1 MAPKGVPKGSSA
13 VLAHEWSVG
22 APRRPCGSLVERG
35 RSAASAATGGVGGW
49 RGQTDGSDRSVARQP
64 RVHSC
69 LLWRPIAGAG
79 ERCKA
84 RGPEAPS
91 RDASESPRG
100 RPEIYEGAVRTLP
113 RPMFG

>member
-1 MAPKGVPKGSSA
+1 M
-13 VLAHEWSVG
+13 VLAHERSVG
-22 APRRPCGSLVERG
+22 APRRPCSSLVERG

-49 RGQTDGSDRSVARQP
+49 RGPKALLEASRGSP
-64 RVHSC
+64 VHRGAS
-69 LLWRPIAGAG
+69 IANRAAPAG

-91 RDASESPRG
+91 RDAAESPRG
-100 RPEIYEGAVRTLP
+100 RPEIYEGAARTLP

>member
-1 MAPKGVPKGSSA
+1 MARA
-13 VLAHEWSVG
+13 DG
-22 APRRPCGSLVERG
+22 A
-35 RSAASAATGGVGGW
+35 
-49 RGQTDGSDRSVARQP
+49 DISVARQP
-64 RVHSC
+64 RAQQ
-69 LLWRPIAGAG
+69 RREAAKIAGAG

-100 RPEIYEGAVRTLP
+100 RPEIYEGAARTLP